1 LEDFVTT
8 MAEEEIKIVP
18 TMVATGVVET
28 ASDDEKH
35 GVVEVADL
43 SEDIDSEIEKR
54 ILRKFD
60 RHIIPLL
67 TFMYFCS

>member
-1 LEDFVTT
+1 
-8 MAEEEIKIVP
+8 MAEEEIKNVP
-18 TMVATGVVET
+18 TAVATGIVET
-28 ASDDEKH
+28 VFDDEKH
-35 GVVEVADL
+35 GVIEVADL
-43 SEDIDSEIEKR
+43 SEGIDKEIERR